1 MNQDIECPACNTL
14 FRVSDEQRQQA
25 NGLLRCGICMHI
37 FNSLAE
43 PTTADVLDSEQ
54 TQTNS
59 EYTDDF
65 HPIIEDSLPQETR
78 ELLHTLTTLE
88 QNFEH
93 LQSPKGRI
101 NKHWAIASAL
111 MVLVLVG
118 QIVMSQQQ
126 QILASRYG
134 DTIRSACTVIQLNC
148 ETPQPERRYQ
158 DITTSK
164 LLVRKHPSAE
174 NALRIDAIL
183 LNRGLNAEKFPDLA
197 LSFSD
202 LRGNIVAQR
211 QFTPT
216 EYLAGELNQLSQ
228 FPSQQPVHIALD
240 IVDPGNGFVSYSLA
254 LASNY

>member
-43 PTTADVLDSEQ
+43 TAPLDSEPVQ
-54 TQTNS
+54 ADS
-59 EYTDDF
+59 AAVDEY
-65 HPIIEDSLPQETR
+65 HPCIEDSLLPETR
-78 ELLHTLTTLE
+78 ELLHTLTTLDHD
-88 QNFEH
+88 FEH
-93 LQSPKGRI
+93 HQPPKRGI
-101 NKHWAIASAL
+101 NRRWATASAL
-111 MVLVLVG
+111 LVLVLLG
-118 QIVMSQQQ
+118 QIVASQQQ

-134 DTIRSACTVIQLNC
+134 NAIRNACATLQINC
-148 ETPQPERRYQ
+148 EKPQPERRRQ
-158 DITTSK
+158 DITTTK
-164 LLVRKHPSAE
+164 LLVRKHPSTE

-183 LNRGLNAEKFPDLA
+183 LNRSLQGEKFPNLT

-202 LRGNIVAQR
+202 LKGNIVAQR

-254 LASNY
+254 LAANY